1 MKKVILIICLVFSF
15 GQTTSAQLHFGIKG
29 GVNYNS
35 ESIIAVTENVFKGA
49 ESKTGYHAGIWLR
62 AKIPVLGLYIRPEL
76 VYTNLE
82 SSITYSP
89 ARIGANALQTDF
101 SFQKIDIPVLFGK
114 KFFGVGNIF
123 IGPSFQYVLA
133 QGFDVSD
140 IPEVTGDGF
149 TVGLQIGAGIE
160 FGKLGIDVRLER
172 GFNDI
177 ESRFLDGTSSIEFDT
192 RVNQVLVGLS
202 YRL

>member
-1 MKKVILIICLVFSF
+1 AF

>member
-1 MKKVILIICLVFSF
+1 MKKGILLICLTFAFS
-15 GQTTSAQLHFGIKG
+15 QSTNAQLHFGIKG
-29 GVNYNS
+29 GLNYNS
-35 ESIIAVTENVFKGA
+35 ETIIAVTENVFEGA

-62 AKIPVLGLYIRPEL
+62 AKIPVLGIYIRPEL
-76 VYTNLE
+76 IYTNLE
-82 SSITYSP
+82 SSITYLP
-89 ARIGANALQTDF
+89 EGIVADALQTDF

-114 KFFGVGNIF
+114 KFLGVGNVF

-133 QGFDVSD
+133 QDFDLND

-160 FGKLGIDVRLER
+160 LGKLGIDVRLER

-177 ESRFLDGTSSIEFDT
+177 ESRFLDDTTSIEFDT
-192 RVNQVLVGLS
+192 RVNQILIGLS
-202 YRL
+202 YRF

>member
-1 MKKVILIICLVFSF
+1 MKKGILLICLTFAFS
-15 GQTTSAQLHFGIKG
+15 QSTNAQLHFGIKG
-29 GVNYNS
+29 GLNYNS
-35 ESIIAVTENVFKGA
+35 ETIIAVTENVFEGA

-62 AKIPVLGLYIRPEL
+62 AKIPVLGIYIRPEL
-76 VYTNLE
+76 IYTNLE
-82 SSITYSP
+82 SSITYLP
-89 ARIGANALQTDF
+89 PGIVADALQTDF

-114 KFFGVGNIF
+114 KFLGIGNVF

-133 QGFDVSD
+133 QDFDLND

-160 FGKLGIDVRLER
+160 LGKLGIDVRLER

-177 ESRFLDGTSSIEFDT
+177 ESRFLDDTTSIEFDT
-192 RVNQVLVGLS
+192 RVNQILIGLS
-202 YRL
+202 YRF

>member
-1 MKKVILIICLVFSF
+1 MKKGILLICLTFAFS
-15 GQTTSAQLHFGIKG
+15 QSTNAQLHFGIKG
-29 GVNYNS
+29 GLNYNS
-35 ESIIAVTENVFKGA
+35 ETIIAVTENVFEGA

-62 AKIPVLGLYIRPEL
+62 AKIPVLGIYIRPEL
-76 VYTNLE
+76 IYTNLE
-82 SSITYSP
+82 SSITYLP
-89 ARIGANALQTDF
+89 AGIIADALQTDF

-114 KFFGVGNIF
+114 KFLGIGNVF

-133 QGFDVSD
+133 QDFDLND

-160 FGKLGIDVRLER
+160 LGKLGIDVRLER

-177 ESRFLDGTSSIEFDT
+177 ESRFLDDTTSIEFDT
-192 RVNQVLVGLS
+192 RVNQILIGLS
-202 YRL
+202 YRF

>member
-1 MKKVILIICLVFSF
+1 MKKVILLICLSFAF
-15 GQTTSAQLHFGIKG
+15 GQTTNAQLHFGIKG

-62 AKIPVLGLYIRPEL
+62 AKIPVLGFILDPSWYIH
-76 VYTNLE
+76 NLE
-82 SSITYSP
+82 RALLSP

-114 KFFGVGNIF
+114 KFFGVGNVF

-160 FGKLGIDVRLER
+160 LG
-172 GFNDI
+172 N
-177 ESRFLDGTSSIEFDT
+177 
-192 RVNQVLVGLS
+192 
-202 YRL
+202 

>member
-1 MKKVILIICLVFSF
+1 MKKVILIICLVFAF
-15 GQTTSAQLHFGIKG
+15 GQTTNAQLHFGIKG

-62 AKIPVLGLYIRPEL
+62 AKIPLLGLYIRPEL
-76 VYTNLE
+76 IYTNLE

-114 KFFGVGNIF
+114 KFFSVGNIF
-123 IGPSFQYVLA
+123 IGPSFQYVLT

-140 IPEVTGDGF
+140 ISEVTGDGF

-177 ESRFLDGTSSIEFDT
+177 ESRFIDETSSIEFDT

-202 YRL
+202 YRF